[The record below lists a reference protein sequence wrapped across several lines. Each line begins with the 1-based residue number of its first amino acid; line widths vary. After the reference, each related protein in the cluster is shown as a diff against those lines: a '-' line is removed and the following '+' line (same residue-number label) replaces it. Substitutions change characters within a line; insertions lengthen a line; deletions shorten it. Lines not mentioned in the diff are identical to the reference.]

1 MSYLEMMW
9 YNEKLRETRASK
21 KSEDERERL
30 LRSLKRSLT
39 QSMKNL

>member
-21 KSEDERERL
+21 KSEAERERL